1 MKGKILTAGAII
13 ILLVILSGSFS
24 DFHPERDSVEINDG
38 LLKATV
44 AATLEERVKG
54 LSGRTDLEKGEALLM
69 VFEESG
75 FHSIWMKEMNFSIDI
90 IWLDKEKMVVDF
102 KKNVDPK
109 TYPETFS
116 PSFPARYVLETEA
129 GFVEKNDI
137 SVGYHFEFD
146 L

>member
-54 LSGRTDLEKGEALLM
+54 LSGRADLEKDEALLM

-90 IWLDKEKMVVDF
+90 IWLDKEKRVVDF
-102 KKNVDPK
+102 KKNVDPE